1 MFFHLSLYFFIYENS
16 RGFCADKDPAHA
28 QALVPVAPRP
38 PAGVPSSVDGPVHV
52 QHVRVDAEHARYPAA
67 VQAVVGGFPTD
78 FQLLKIPRG
87 IIELEMNSSASYAK
101 SVNMAQFGNTYIQL
115 GPEFKGRSLEFLVQ
129 SADSGNLYTVTIR
142 L

>member
-1 MFFHLSLYFFIYENS
+1 MYFHFTFSFFIYENS
-16 RGFCADKDPAHA
+16 RRVSHDSDPA
-28 QALVPVAPRP
+28 QALVPVSPHP
-38 PAGVPSSVDGPVHV
+38 PAGVPSSVQHV
-52 QHVRVDAEHARYPAA
+52 QPGVDAEHARYPAA

-87 IIELEMNSSASYAK
+87 IIELEMNSSASYIK
-101 SVNMAQFGNTYIQL
+101 SMNMAQFGNTYIQL
-115 GPEFKGRSLEFLVQ
+115 GPEFKSRSLEFLVQ

>member
-1 MFFHLSLYFFIYENS
+1 M
-16 RGFCADKDPAHA
+16 DPAHA

-87 IIELEMNSSASYAK
+87 IIEVEMNSSAS
-101 SVNMAQFGNTYIQL
+101 YIQL
-115 GPEFKGRSLEFLVQ
+115 GPEFKSRSLEFLVQ

>member
-1 MFFHLSLYFFIYENS
+1 MYFHFTFSFFIYENS
-16 RGFCADKDPAHA
+16 RRVSHDSDPA
-28 QALVPVAPRP
+28 QALVPVSPHP
-38 PAGVPSSVDGPVHV
+38 PAGVPSSVQHV
-52 QHVRVDAEHARYPAA
+52 QPGVDAEHARNP
-67 VQAVVGGFPTD
+67 VLFQVLGDGFPTD
-78 FQLLKIPRG
+78 FQQLKIPRG
-87 IIELEMNSSASYAK
+87 IIELEMNSSASYSK